1 MKPLSR
7 WIIVAAIAVAA
18 SCFSGKRGPRGTNVG
33 TGSDHAGPWS
43 QGEGGGESAALV
55 EKP

>member
-1 MKPLSR
+1 MSR
-7 WIIVAAIAVAA
+7 WIFVVAVVLAA

-33 TGSDHAGPWS
+33 VGSDEGGPWT
-43 QGEGGGESAALV
+43 QGGSPALV